1 MKIIGGKYTI
11 STLSKE
17 EKFMENKLRVGTIIQ
32 IFSNEKLTGIYIVSK
47 LSIDNLIQDKYALI
61 GTNGQHYLNM
71 YFNSLEDLEIQ
82 LNLEDLWRTLNINV
96 KKLLLE
102 KDSEEQLKKMIINQ
116 SKSNVI
122 IDEWIIEKEYS
133 LIYKLEDVIRNF
145 INSLSGR
152 YGFLKN
158 IQIEK
163 DENIEVYYKGDLFL
177 DIGIMF
183 NIEIELIND
192 EKKQT
197 KTWICKAKLIY

>member
-1 MKIIGGKYTI
+1 MGNTI
-11 STLSKE
+11 
-17 EKFMENKLRVGTIIQ
+17 RVGTIIQ

-47 LSIDNLIQDKYALI
+47 LSIGNLIQDKYALI

-71 YFNSLEDLEIQ
+71 YFSSLEDLEIQ
-82 LNLEDLWRTLNINV
+82 LDLEDLWKTLNINV
-96 KKLLLE
+96 KRLLLE

-116 SKSNVI
+116 SESNVI

-163 DENIEVYYKGDLFL
+163 DKNTEVYYKGDLFL
-177 DIGIMF
+177 DIGIML
-183 NIEIELIND
+183 NIRIELIND

-197 KTWICKAKLIY
+197 KTWKCKAILSSHA

>member
-1 MKIIGGKYTI
+1 MGNTI
-11 STLSKE
+11 
-17 EKFMENKLRVGTIIQ
+17 RVGTIIQ

-47 LSIDNLIQDKYALI
+47 LSIGNLIQDKYALI

-82 LNLEDLWRTLNINV
+82 LDLEDLWKTLNINV

-102 KDSEEQLKKMIINQ
+102 KDSEEQLKKMIIKQ
-116 SKSNVI
+116 SESNVI

-163 DENIEVYYKGDLFL
+163 DKNTEVYYKGDLFL
-177 DIGIMF
+177 DIGIML
-183 NIEIELIND
+183 NIRIELIND

-197 KTWICKAKLIY
+197 KTWRCKAILIS